1 MSLLG
6 HTDLTLY
13 EGGGDVP
20 LGTHIDLTLL
30 SLYEGGGD
38 VTLRTHRLDF
48 TYMKVDVMSLLG
60 LHTVHRLDFLLR
72 WM

>member
-20 LGTHIDLTLL
+20 LGTHIDLT
-30 SLYEGGGD
+30 LYEGGGD

-60 LHTVHRLDFLLR
+60 LHRLDFIKR
-72 WM
+72 WK